1 MNFLDNPSHLVM
13 EKTMDALWQRAR
25 VQSEN
30 IANAT
35 TPGYKRKVVDF
46 EEELRRHVSAMS
58 AADSRGD
65 KMLAISELQPRV
77 YEDKTTNVNV
87 DGNNVELDQEF
98 LEMTDTLTQ
107 YQYLQRL
114 LSDGMAR
121 LRYAITE
128 GRG

>member
-1 MNFLDNPSHLVM
+1 MNFLDNPTHLVM
-13 EKTMDALWQRAR
+13 EKAMDALWLRSR
-25 VQSEN
+25 VQAEN

-46 EEELRRHVSAMS
+46 EEELRRGINALD
-58 AADSRGD
+58 AAAARRE
-65 KMLAISELQPRV
+65 KMLAVNDLRPRV
-77 YEDKTTNVNV
+77 YEDRTTNVNV

-98 LEMTDTLTQ
+98 LAMTDTLTQ

>member
-1 MNFLDNPSHLVM
+1 MNFLDNPTHLAL

-30 IANAT
+30 IANAA

-46 EEELRRHVSAMS
+46 EEELRHRINAMGAAASRQDAMRAVSA
-58 AADSRGD
+58 
-65 KMLAISELQPRV
+65 LQPHI

-114 LSDGMAR
+114 LSDSFAR